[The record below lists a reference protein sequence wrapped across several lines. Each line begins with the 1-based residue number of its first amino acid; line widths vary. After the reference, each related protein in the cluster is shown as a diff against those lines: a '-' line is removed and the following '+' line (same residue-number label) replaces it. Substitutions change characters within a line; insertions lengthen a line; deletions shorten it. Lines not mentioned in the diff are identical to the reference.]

1 MKKVILILLTLPY
14 LAFSQQTIKMY
25 GAKISASDI
34 TGKPDFGPKNELV
47 VSKLMKDPVIKS
59 SSDDNAVKDI
69 LGRFVISD
77 MRSPSALLNMTG
89 NKKLNELL
97 DAINFEYYVD
107 WAIPQILNKDATFST
122 DANYTEF
129 KQRLSTLKTIAEKKA
144 LIGEDKYA
152 TVKQKLEE
160 SRLDFIEKDFTQD
173 QSVVKTIKDKIS
185 ANVSA
190 ALIENQLDLKAGASQ
205 ELEKLVSKNITISG
219 KYIEAYLKEKYIDY
233 VEPKFKNYL
242 TLATKPSDDFSPQ
255 LTSYFK
261 NKNNKVIT
269 GVASIKIKIDYK
281 ATKAMTDSISAFV
294 KGNFNLEG
302 QKLLN
307 VTADILASFD
317 VDRKFTGTTSLSH
330 YFILRYSYNTR
341 LKMKNLQS

>member
-1 MKKVILILLTLPY
+1 MKKVIFLLLTLPY

-69 LGRFVISD
+69 LGRFIIKD

-97 DAINFEYYVD
+97 DAINFDYYED
-107 WAIPQILNKDATFST
+107 WAIPQILNNDAKILN
-122 DANYTEF
+122 DPNYAEF
-129 KQRLSTLKTIAEKKA
+129 KKRLATLKTTADKKS
-144 LIGEDKYA
+144 LLGEEKYA
-152 TVKQKLEE
+152 IVKQKLEE
-160 SRLDFIEKDFTQD
+160 SRLDFIEKDFAQD
-173 QSVVKTIKDKIS
+173 QSIVKTIKDKIA
-185 ANVSA
+185 ANIST
-190 ALIENQLDLKAGASQ
+190 ALVENQLDLKSGASQ
-205 ELEKLVSKNITISG
+205 ELEKLVSKNISISG

-242 TLATKPSDDFSPQ
+242 TLTTKPSDDFSPQ
-255 LTSYFK
+255 LNSYFK
-261 NKNNKVIT
+261 NKNNTVIT
-269 GVASIKIKIDYK
+269 GVASIKITIDYMAK
-281 ATKAMTDSISAFV
+281 KTMTDSISAFV

-302 QKLLN
+302 EKLLK
-307 VTADILASFD
+307 VTTDVLASFD
-317 VDRKFTGTTSLSH
+317 VDRNFTGTTSLSH

-341 LKMKNLQS
+341 LKLKNLQK